1 MSLTLSSHAAKP
13 LAAAALAV
21 AGAVALTACGGSGGG
36 GGDKIS
42 DAPTTSAT
50 SAPAT
55 TASAAPTPSGAPAI
69 NLPADVKVEITD
81 PGPGK
86 DAATTKAIADL
97 EYALKALQDGFAQGS
112 GEVPSMLYAYGQQP
126 GLYWSKQIQ
135 QFKDAGKTI
144 TGTDRFYNIKV
155 QVTDGKSAHANYCE
169 DQRKSYSKNV
179 KTGKV
184 NVTTPSTKDFYRF
197 TVSLGLDSASG
208 VWKINQ
214 ETWTQGDKGCI
225 TS

>member
-97 EYALKALQDGFAQGS
+97 EYAIKALLDGTAQGDGS
-112 GEVPSMLYAYGQQP
+112 AASMRYAYTGQA
-126 GLYWSKQIQ
+126 GAYWAQRIAAVKQSGQ
-135 QFKDAGKTI
+135 TI
-144 TGTDRFYNIKV
+144 TGTYRYYRIDAQASGQGI
-155 QVTDGKSAHANYCE
+155 QAHYCE
-169 DQRKSYSKNV
+169 DQSKAFGKDV

-184 NVTTPSTKDFYRF
+184 NRNAPSVKSYLYYTVGMFKDTAGTWQVSQVNWTKGAHQC
-197 TVSLGLDSASG
+197 LNG
-208 VWKINQ
+208 
-214 ETWTQGDKGCI
+214 
-225 TS
+225 